1 MKQKFLKYGVASI
14 ALITVFGLGFM
25 TGCSNHR
32 NDYEHHADAES
43 AIAKLPASLSIP
55 HTVPATGTIEVAF
68 SPNGGAEQAVV
79 KAINEAHKS
88 IMVQAY
94 SFTNKEI
101 ARALLLAKKR
111 GVEVRVILDKSQK
124 TAKYSSYKF
133 FRDEK
138 IPVKIDYGFE
148 IAHNKIM
155 IIDNETVITGSFNFT
170 NAAQRKNAENLLI
183 IRGDQKLANL
193 YIENWQWRWNAC
205 QF

>member
-1 MKQKFLKYGVASI
+1 MLLVI
-14 ALITVFGLGFM
+14 FGLGFF

-32 NDYEHHADAES
+32 NDYEHRADAER
-43 AIAKLPASLSIP
+43 AIAQLPEQLRVP

-68 SPNGGAEQAVV
+68 SPNGGAQQAIVD
-79 KAINEAHKS
+79 AINNAHAS

-94 SFTNKEI
+94 SFTNREI
-101 ARALLLAKKR
+101 ARALLHAKKR
-111 GVEVRVILDKSQK
+111 GINVRVILDKSQK

-133 FRDEK
+133 FRDEN

-170 NAAQRKNAENLLI
+170 NAAQKKNAENLLI
-183 IRGDQKLANL
+183 IRGNEKLAKL
-193 YIENWQWRWNAC
+193 YIENWEWRWDAC
-205 QF
+205 RE